1 MRLPLGESD
10 FKRVIEGKF
19 DYVDKSLFI
28 KELLD
33 DDQVILITRPR
44 RFGKTLN
51 LSMLRYFFELEINLS
66 QITTAWQRFR
76 KNIIS
81 ALYSCFG
88 FPPSKNPNRLLF
100 KQLAISKTGNAYLKH
115 QGRYPVISL
124 SLKDVKESSFISA
137 YDSICAVIK
146 DLYGKHD
153 YLLQSDALKALEKTI
168 YQSILEQNATEIN
181 VKNALKDLINYLHRH
196 FNTEIVVLIDEYDT
210 PIQQGYLHGY
220 YDEIIN
226 FFRGFLGAGLKDN
239 AYVFKAVL
247 TGILRVAQENL
258 FSGLNNLVVYSML
271 NPNYGNCFGF
281 TEEEVENLLKAAN
294 LQNELEAVKHW
305 YNGYRAGGNITI
317 YNPWSIAS
325 YLKSRDLKPYWVNTS
340 DNALIQNLLADSNGT
355 FKQEFEI
362 LISGGSIRHVINEHF
377 AFSDLK
383 KNNAASLWNLMYMS
397 GYLRVDSCE
406 DTERGP
412 KCTLSIPNLEI
423 SRVYRSITENWLSGN
438 QRFAWEEDFLVHLL
452 TGNIDLFKKRLSEIM
467 EQIVSFHDT
476 SRDPEA
482 FYHGLVIG
490 LTASLHRNENYELRS
505 NRESGNGRY
514 DYFILS
520 RDPNK
525 LSILMEFKRIDTNK
539 LNEAAKTALQQ
550 IDLKN
555 YFVEAE
561 QRNVKKLLKIGIA
574 FSGKA
579 FALESRLAHDPL

>member
-10 FKRVIEGKF
+10 FKKVIESKF

-51 LSMLRYFFELEINLS
+51 LSMLRYFFGLTIGGGKPLS
-66 QITTAWQRFR
+66 KIQRFYKR
-76 KNIIS
+76 LRSCLMLGIS
-81 ALYSCFG
+81 AKLDINSNDFL
-88 FPPSKNPNRLLF
+88 FHRL
-100 KQLAISKTGNAYLKH
+100 KISRQAAKYTKH
-115 QGRYPVISL
+115 QGQYPVISL
-124 SLKDVKESSFISA
+124 SFKDVKESA
-137 YDSICAVIK
+137 YSDAYAAICEVIAEM
-146 DLYGKHD
+146 YERHD
-153 YLLQSDALKALEKTI
+153 YLLESSALSDEQKMVFRAVSDQKAEKMQVKSSLK
-168 YQSILEQNATEIN
+168 N
-181 VKNALKDLINYLHRH
+181 LIKYLHKHHKRKV
-196 FNTEIVVLIDEYDT
+196 VVLIDEYDT

-258 FSGLNNLVVYSML
+258 FSGLNNLVVYSLL
-271 NPNYGNCFGF
+271 NPNYGAYFGF

-294 LQNELEAVKHW
+294 LSDQLDEVKRW
-305 YNGYRAGGNITI
+305 YNGYRAGGNVTI

-325 YLKSRDLKPYWVNTS
+325 YLKNRELKPYWVNTS
-340 DNALIQNLLADSNGT
+340 DNALIQNLLADSNGI
-355 FKQEFEI
+355 FKQEFEL
-362 LISGGSIRHVINEHF
+362 LITGGSIRHVINEHF
-377 AFSDLK
+377 VFADLK
-383 KNNAASLWNLMYMS
+383 KNNAESLWNLMYLS
-397 GYLRVDSCE
+397 GYLKVDSCE
-406 DTERGP
+406 NTDRGP
-412 KCTLSIPNLEI
+412 KCTLSIPNFEI
-423 SRVYRSITENWLSGN
+423 SRVYRRITENWLSGN
-438 QRFAWEEDFLVHLL
+438 QLFAWEEDFLVHLL
-452 TGNIDLFKKRLSEIM
+452 TGNVDLFKERLSEIM
-467 EQIVSFHDT
+467 EQVVSFHDT

-490 LTASLHRNENYELRS
+490 LTASLHRDETYELRS
-505 NRESGNGRY
+505 NRESGKGRY

-520 RDPNK
+520 RDPDK
-525 LSILMEFKRIDTNK
+525 LSILMEFKRVDDADNLEK
-539 LNEAAKTALQQ
+539 AAKTALQQ

-561 QRNVKKLLKIGIA
+561 QRDIKKLLKMGIA

-579 FALESRLAHDPL
+579 FALESND